1 MKTFRIKRKYVH
13 IAMVLL
19 LIIILVI
26 LFSIYYYHTQIA
38 TNKNYPVIEFTDEYE
53 TEISV
58 QVTEMDL
65 LKGVRAFD
73 AEDND
78 LTANIA
84 IEQMSNLIKGNR
96 REIVYVVSDSD
107 NNVTKITKEIQYTD
121 YKPPVLRSISKNPV
135 IEERKYSEIL
145 DCFRATDV
153 IDGDISEKIKIES
166 VDTSADSISSGVFP
180 VEVSVTNSCGDTVY
194 LKSTVTLFEQGGNA
208 R

>member
-1 MKTFRIKRKYVH
+1 MKVFLKKRRYLNIV
-13 IAMVLL
+13 MVM
-19 LIIILVI
+19 LIIIILFI
-26 LFSIYYYHTQIA
+26 LFSIYYYNTQIG
-38 TNKNYPVIEFTDEYE
+38 TNKNYPIIEFSDEYK

-58 QVTEMDL
+58 ESTEQDL
-65 LKGVRAFD
+65 LKGVTATD
-73 AEDND
+73 VEDND
-78 LTANIA
+78 LTANIT

-96 REIVYVVSDSD
+96 REIIYVVSDSD
-107 NNVTKITKEIQYTD
+107 NNVTKVTKEIQYTD
-121 YKPPVLRSISKNPV
+121 YKPPVLKSIARNPV

-145 DCFRATDV
+145 DCFRAIDV

-166 VDTSADSISSGVFP
+166 VDTSAESISSGVFP